1 MGQQRILRGF
11 EFFTAGGNQTMNV
24 WPRSTNHQNSN
35 RMDCNNFELLSQPC
49 LFFMIVGIGMNA
61 YLNGRD
67 SHGTH
72 DSNGR

>member
-1 MGQQRILRGF
+1 
-11 EFFTAGGNQTMNV
+11 MNV

-67 SHGTH
+67 LHGTH